1 MTITDDIFAQLSG
14 APLQQISQQL
24 GLGQTQTAGAI
35 SAALPMLIGALGRNA
50 SEPQGA
56 AALFGALQRD
66 HAGGAMGGLG
76 DLLGA
81 VLGGQQSR
89 QTDGAGMLGH
99 IFGSRQAQ
107 AEQAIGQATGLGS
120 DKANTLLKVLAPLV
134 LAYLAKRFFDN
145 RQGAGT
151 AQAASPQVLGDLLG
165 QERRQISQQGG
176 LGGGLLGAVLDRD
189 GDGDVDIG
197 DILKAGMGMMGRR

>member
-14 APLQQISQQL
+14 APMQQISQQL

-35 SAALPMLIGALGRNA
+35 AAALPMLVGALGRNA
-50 SEPQGA
+50 SQPQGA
-56 AALFGALQRD
+56 EALFGALQRD
-66 HAGGAMGGLG
+66 HAGGGLGGLG

-99 IFGSRQAQ
+99 IFGSRQPQ

-145 RQGAGT
+145 RQAGAQQT
-151 AQAASPQVLGDLLG
+151 ASPQVLGDLLG

-176 LGGGLLGAVLDRD
+176 LGSGLLGAVLDRD

-197 DILKAGMGMMGRR
+197 DIFKAGMGMMGRR

>member
-14 APLQQISQQL
+14 APMQQISQQL

-35 SAALPMLIGALGRNA
+35 AAALPMLLGALGRNA
-50 SEPQGA
+50 SQPQGA
-56 AALFGALQRD
+56 EALFGALQRD
-66 HAGGAMGGLG
+66 HAGGGMGLG

-99 IFGSRQAQ
+99 IFGSRQPQ

-145 RQGAGT
+145 RQAGA
-151 AQAASPQVLGDLLG
+151 AQQSASPQVLGDLLG

-197 DILKAGMGMMGRR
+197 DIFKAGMGMMSRR

>member
-14 APLQQISQQL
+14 APMQQISQQL

-35 SAALPMLIGALGRNA
+35 AAALPMLIGALGRNT
-50 SEPQGA
+50 SQPQGA
-56 AALFGALQRD
+56 EALFGALQRD
-66 HAGGAMGGLG
+66 HAGGGMGLG

-99 IFGSRQAQ
+99 IFGSRQPQ

-145 RQGAGT
+145 RQAGA
-151 AQAASPQVLGDLLG
+151 AQQSASPQVLGDLLG

-197 DILKAGMGMMGRR
+197 DIFKAGMGMMGRR

>member
-1 MTITDDIFAQLSG
+1 MSITDDIFSQLSG

-24 GLGQTQTAGAI
+24 GIGQTQAAGAI
-35 SAALPMLIGALGRNA
+35 SAALPMLVGALGRNA
-50 SEPQGA
+50 SQPQGA
-56 AALFGALQRD
+56 QALFGALQRD
-66 HAGGAMGGLG
+66 HAGTGGGLG

-99 IFGSRQAQ
+99 IFGARQPQ

-120 DKANTLLKVLAPLV
+120 DKANMLLKVLAPLV
-134 LAYLAKRFFDN
+134 MGYLAKQFFSN
-145 RQGAGT
+145 RQAGAT
-151 AQAASPQVLGDLLG
+151 QQTASPQVLGDLLG

-197 DILKAGMGMMGRR
+197 DIFKAGMGMMGRR

>member
-14 APLQQISQQL
+14 APMQQISQQL

-35 SAALPMLIGALGRNA
+35 AAALPMLIGALGRNA
-50 SEPQGA
+50 SQPQGA
-56 AALFGALQRD
+56 EALFGALQRD
-66 HAGGAMGGLG
+66 HAGGGMGLG

-99 IFGSRQAQ
+99 IFGSRQPQ

-145 RQGAGT
+145 RQAGA
-151 AQAASPQVLGDLLG
+151 AQQSASPQVLGDLLG

-197 DILKAGMGMMGRR
+197 DIFKAGMGMMSRR

>member
-14 APLQQISQQL
+14 APMQQISRQL

-35 SAALPMLIGALGRNA
+35 AAALPMLIGALGRNA
-50 SEPQGA
+50 SQPQGA
-56 AALFGALQRD
+56 EALFGALQRD
-66 HAGGAMGGLG
+66 HAGGGMGLG

-99 IFGSRQAQ
+99 IFGSRQPQ

-145 RQGAGT
+145 RQAGA
-151 AQAASPQVLGDLLG
+151 AQQSASPQVLGDLLG

-197 DILKAGMGMMGRR
+197 DIFKAGMGMMGRR